1 MNRSYAQKFFIGQK
15 MWEQGNAATNVA
27 FPLVMIITTL
37 AMTFGTGSSASFSLY
52 LGEKKMRK
60 QNLSSETA

>member
-1 MNRSYAQKFFIGQK
+1 